1 MRIAA
6 LRVPLQSEWIIHV
19 HDRQQ
24 ARTQLASSRLS
35 RILEDRFRGNVSY
48 AMDSRFLLAA
58 GVRPEQMSDEIR
70 QPSPLQPDFY
80 FENGLLVYTTA
91 YHVQRGSCCGSGCRH
106 CPYVPLGMSRE
117 PEQWLP

>member
-6 LRVPLQSEWIIHV
+6 LRVSLQSEWIIHV

-48 AMDSRFLLAA
+48 AMDSRFRLAA
-58 GVRPEQMSDEIR
+58 GVRPEQMSDEMC
-70 QPSPLQPDFY
+70 QPSPLQP
-80 FENGLLVYTTA
+80 LVGA
-91 YHVQRGSCCGSGCRH
+91 FSSGTMVACVTSPIARA
-106 CPYVPLGMSRE
+106 SRAVF
-117 PEQWLP
+117 W